1 MLYAIVSTD
10 IEDSLSRRL
19 QARPAHLARLEQL
32 KSQGRLELAGPNP
45 AIDSENPA
53 EAGFTGSIVIAQF
66 DSLAEAEA
74 WAEDDPYVSAG
85 VYQSVSIKPF
95 KKVLP

>member
-19 QARPAHLARLEQL
+19 KARPAHLARLEQL

>member
-19 QARPAHLARLEQL
+19 EARPAHLARLEQL

-66 DSLAEAEA
+66 DSLAEAET
-74 WAEDDPYVSAG
+74 WAQDDPYVSAG
-85 VYQSVSIKPF
+85 VYRSVSIKPF